1 MAAIPK
7 LSQNILR
14 SLSDMFGDT
23 GAGLTGSEIGRSLE
37 ESDILD
43 VEPAI
48 TKRHR
53 LFAALNSK
61 QEKDGCANNIL
72 AYIEKLMDPVRH
84 LQNRQVYESILD
96 SINEVMSFVGL
107 ELGNDGKFKVAI
119 SKATTISE
127 AQARANRL
135 KIKLVDR
142 RVHADVLK
150 FCIAELV
157 QDNYFHAVFETT
169 KSVADKIREKTGLTS
184 DGAPLIDTVFGLG
197 QNNQPKLAINI
208 LKTDTDLSEHKG
220 FANLLKG
227 FFGMFRNTTGHEPKI
242 KWEIKEDDALDILT
256 LASLL
261 HRKLD
266 NSYLT
271 GY

>member
-1 MAAIPK
+1 MAAVPK

-23 GAGLTGSEIGRSLE
+23 NTGLTGSEIGRTLA
-37 ESDILD
+37 ESDIPD
-43 VEPAI
+43 VEPNI
-48 TKRHR
+48 TKRRR
-53 LFAALNSK
+53 LYAALNSK
-61 QEKDGCANNIL
+61 QENDDCANNIL
-72 AYIEKLMDPVRH
+72 AYIQKLMDPVNH
-84 LQNRQVYESILD
+84 LQNKEAYDDTLQ
-96 SINEVMSFVGL
+96 SINEIVSFAGL
-107 ELGNDGKFKVAI
+107 QLGEDGKFKAVA
-119 SKATTISE
+119 SKAKTISE
-127 AQARANRL
+127 AQARAS
-135 KIKLVDR
+135 KLRKKLIDR
-142 RVHADVLK
+142 NVHSDVLK
-150 FCIAELV
+150 FCRTELL

-184 DGAPLIDTVFGLG
+184 DGAMLVDTAFGLG

-208 LKTDTDLSEHKG
+208 LKTETDLSEHKG

-227 FFGMFRNTTGHEPKI
+227 FFGMFRNTTGHAPKI
-242 KWEIKEDDALDILT
+242 KWEIKEADALDILT

-266 NSYLT
+266 NSYKT

>member
-1 MAAIPK
+1 MAAVSK

-23 GAGLTGSEIGRSLE
+23 STGLTGSEIGRSLA
-37 ESDILD
+37 ESNIPD
-43 VEPAI
+43 VEPGI

-72 AYIEKLMDPVRH
+72 AYVQKLMDPVNH
-84 LQNRQVYESILD
+84 LQNKEAYDDTLR
-96 SINEVMSFVGL
+96 SINEVVSFAGL
-107 ELGNDGKFKVAI
+107 QLGDDGKFRAAS

-127 AQARANRL
+127 AQARANKL
-135 KIKLVDR
+135 KKKLIDR
-142 RVHADVLK
+142 NVHADVLK
-150 FCIAELV
+150 FCKTELV

-184 DGAPLIDTVFGLG
+184 DGAPLIDAAFGLG

-227 FFGMFRNTTGHEPKI
+227 FFGMFRNTTGHAPKI
-242 KWEIKEDDALDILT
+242 KWEIKEADALDILT

-261 HRKLD
+261 HRRLD
-266 NSYLT
+266 SSYLT